1 MARPRS
7 TSGALAQVNPA
18 KIQKPEISRK
28 KDSIVEYSLNSPNGA
43 VFMMSSVVP
52 SVYDENTNSV
62 RSMRYC
68 ASEPSV
74 YTDEQSTSS
83 VKTPIVFSFGK
94 LFVPHTMPNLMKFLD
109 MHPRNSANGGSLF
122 TKVDYEQDAKKV
134 LDEEFLNVEAIATVR
149 DKSIDEL
156 LPVAIAFG
164 INVDAPV
171 AEIKYDLLQ
180 IAKSNPKKFI
190 EAFDNP
196 VVAMKAKVKK
206 AISFQII
213 KAEESGVKWFDSN
226 KQIVSVPAGMDPIDV
241 MVRYCLTESAA
252 PVVAEI
258 DRQMNS

>member
-7 TSGALAQVNPA
+7 SSALIPIGEKQQKSGIERSKNNGT
-18 KIQKPEISRK
+18 
-28 KDSIVEYSLNSPNGA
+28 EYMLLSPNGA
-43 VFMMSSVVP
+43 VYMMSSVFK
-52 SVYDENTNSV
+52 SFYDKQSNSV
-62 RSMRYC
+62 RAIRYC
-68 ASEPSV
+68 SSEPSV
-74 YTDEQSTSS
+74 FVDEQSTSS
-83 VKTPIVFSFGK
+83 VKSPIIFSFGR
-94 LFVPHTMPNLMKFLD
+94 LFVPPNMPNLIRFLD
-109 MHPRNSANGGSLF
+109 LHPNNEANGGSVF
-122 TKVDYEQDAKKV
+122 KQVDYEKDAKKV
-134 LDEEFLNVEAIATVR
+134 LDEEFLNVDAIAMVR

-171 AEIKYDLLQ
+171 SEIKYDLLQ

-196 VVAMKAKVKK
+196 VVAMKAKIKK

-241 MVRYCLTESAA
+241 MVRYCLTEAAA

>member
-7 TSGALAQVNPA
+7 SINSLPVGGERKGEKDIKRYSGNA
-18 KIQKPEISRK
+18 
-28 KDSIVEYSLNSPNGA
+28 VEYMLTSPNGA
-43 VFMMSSVVP
+43 VYMMSSIVG
-52 SVYDENTNSV
+52 SFYDKESNRV
-62 RSMRYC
+62 RSIRYC
-68 ASEPSV
+68 ASEASV
-74 YTDEQSTSS
+74 FVDEQSASS
-83 VKTPIVFSFGK
+83 VKSPIVFNFSR
-94 LFVPHTMPNLMKFLD
+94 LFVPPTLPNLIKFMDL
-109 MHPRNSANGGSLF
+109 HPNNEANGGSVF
-122 TKVDYEQDAKKV
+122 KRVDYEQDAKKV
-134 LDEEFLNVEAIATVR
+134 LDEEFLNVDAIATVR
-149 DKSIDEL
+149 DKPIDEL

-196 VVAMKAKVKK
+196 VVAMKAKIKK

-241 MVRYCLTESAA
+241 MVRYCLTEAAA

>member
-7 TSGALAQVNPA
+7 SNALAPIGIDQ
-18 KIQKPEISRK
+18 QKPKIERSK
-28 KDSIVEYSLNSPNGA
+28 SSGVEYMLVSPNG
-43 VFMMSSVVP
+43 VVHMMSSVVNGF
-52 SVYDENTNSV
+52 YDEQSKSV
-62 RSMRYC
+62 RSIRYC
-68 ASEPSV
+68 ASESSIYV
-74 YTDEQSTSS
+74 DEQSASS
-83 VKTPIVFSFGK
+83 VKSPIVFNFGR
-94 LFVPHTMPNLMKFLD
+94 LFVPPSMPNLIKFLD
-109 MHPRNSANGGSLF
+109 CHPNNEANGGRVF
-122 TKVDYEQDAKKV
+122 KRINYEQDAKKV
-134 LDEEFLNVEAIATVR
+134 LDEEFLNVDAIAMVR

-196 VVAMKAKVKK
+196 VVAMKAKIKK

-241 MVRYCLTESAA
+241 MVRYCLTEAAA